1 MKDTTAT
8 LNDKIDSGG
17 PARPH
22 ELPDSRTDDL
32 CGTQCVHSEA
42 VAHSRSRMPDDGLL
56 GELGEFF
63 KTFGDSPRI
72 RIVSA
77 LIAGEL
83 CVCDIAAALDMTVSA
98 VSHQLRVL
106 RQAKIVRTRRDGK
119 QIYYSIED
127 EHVGIL
133 YSVALDHLRE
143 GR

>member
-1 MKDTTAT
+1 MCALEHIFKCMKDTVNT
-8 LNDKIDSGG
+8 KIQDGT
-17 PARPH
+17 H
-22 ELPDSRTDDL
+22 PDHREDRFEAP
-32 CGTQCVHSEA
+32 CVHEEA

-63 KTFGDSPRI
+63 KTFGDSTRI

-77 LIAGEL
+77 LIGGEL

-127 EHVGIL
+127 QHVGIL

>member
-1 MKDTTAT
+1 MKDTVNT
-8 LNDKIDSGG
+8 KIQDGT
-17 PARPH
+17 H
-22 ELPDSRTDDL
+22 PDHREDR
-32 CGTQCVHSEA
+32 CEAPCVHEEA

-63 KTFGDSPRI
+63 KTFGDSTRI

-77 LIAGEL
+77 LIGGEL

-127 EHVGIL
+127 QHVGIL